1 MNVRP
6 IDLEDPSR
14 RRLRREKRPS
24 LIRMTALA
32 LTDSDTAILGG
43 EAGEATALA
52 MRLIVAVA
60 KASEA
65 ASLLDISGAH
75 IDGCLYNGLASLDFA
90 RRLADLGATVRVPT
104 TLNVS
109 SLDLLHPELMTSDR
123 DTQMRAR
130 QLMDSYTAMG
140 AQATWTCAPY
150 QLPSRPAFGQHVAW
164 GESNAIVFAN
174 SVLGARTA
182 RYGDFIDIAAAIT
195 GRAPAA
201 GLHLDQNR
209 RAGIVFDVSGF
220 SEALIKRDAF
230 FAVLGLVVGAE
241 SATDVPAIIG
251 IGTATE
257 DQLKIMGAS
266 AASAG
271 SVGLFH
277 VVGITPEAPTLD
289 AVVGPSHHILT
300 VTPAMLAIARDSIG
314 RAAGNERLGSV
325 NLGTPHYS
333 TGQLE
338 HLLDL
343 LAGRQVRAPLYVST
357 GRDTLTAWG
366 RADQLAD
373 LGVTIV
379 TDTCT
384 YVTSIIDPSKGV
396 AMTDSGKW
404 AYYAPGNL
412 GATVAFGSVEEC
424 VESAIAGRIVR
435 MDGQWS

>member
-1 MNVRP
+1 
-6 IDLEDPSR
+6 
-14 RRLRREKRPS
+14 
-24 LIRMTALA
+24 MTALA
-32 LTDSDTAILGG
+32 LSGSDAAFLGG
-43 EAGEATALA
+43 EAGEGAAFA
-52 MRLIVAVA
+52 MRLIVAMA
-60 KASEA
+60 NASEA
-65 ASLLDISGAH
+65 ASLLDISAAH
-75 IDGCLYNGLASLDFA
+75 VDGCLYNGLASLDFA
-90 RRLADLGATVRVPT
+90 QRLADLGATVRVPT

-109 SLDLLHPELMTSDR
+109 SLDLLHPELMTSDPE
-123 DTQMRAR
+123 TQNRAR
-130 QLMDSYTAMG
+130 LLMDSYTGMG
-140 AQATWTCAPY
+140 AQPTWTCAPY

-164 GESNAIVFAN
+164 AESNAIVFAN

-209 RAGIVFDVSGF
+209 RANIVFDVSGF
-220 SEALIKRDAF
+220 SEALTNRDAF
-230 FAVLGLVVGAE
+230 FAILGLVIGAR
-241 SATDVPAIIG
+241 SATNVPAIIG
-251 IGTATE
+251 IKRATE

-271 SVGLFH
+271 SIGLFH
-277 VVGITPEAPTLD
+277 AVGITPEAPTLD
-289 AVVGPSHHILT
+289 HVIGSSHHVVT
-300 VTPAMLAIARDSIG
+300 VTPEMLAAARDKVG
-314 RAAGNERLGSV
+314 RTSGDEPLGSV

-333 TGQLE
+333 TAQLD

-343 LAGRQVRAPLYVST
+343 LAGRHVRTPLYVST

-384 YVTSIIDPSKGV
+384 YVTSIIDTSGV

-404 AYYAPGNL
+404 AYYAPANL
-412 GATVAFGSVEEC
+412 GATVAFGSMEEC
-424 VESAIAGRIVR
+424 VESAVAGRIVR
-435 MDGQWS
+435 WDAQWT